1 MRFRKVIFA
10 FMIMTLILPATV
22 DAAGLPDNV
31 TGEMLE
37 KYNFRLYMLPVWE
50 SGTIFQ
56 ESVVFYIDGNG
67 DVRGGE
73 LLYTPEEIISVR
85 NFGLDTEFAENADYI
100 MTGKG
105 IALTENSRIPVM
117 PRSAYCDESDKTY
130 THQLKDGDGG
140 AIKTDNGVLSKYYL
154 SVSYR
159 TSAKWEGVVPQNQL
173 DRLPNLRSKL
183 ENKEPVTVA
192 ILGDSISVGYST
204 SGLNDP
210 TYRVTGEQITARINI
225 PPYMPVWPKLVGEAL
240 GSAFEYDGITVV
252 NCAVGGTN
260 TSSDCLPDMIERVVQ
275 SDPDLVII
283 GFGMNEF
290 WSPPAGHVQ
299 RLTRIIEQISASVPN
314 AEYVLVSSM
323 EPNLLAYDEKNIHLS
338 EFEEEY
344 FTLRDKSLD
353 MHHIAVAPVN
363 SVYMYARETK
373 GDFGLIGGN
382 QNHPNDFA
390 ARLYAQTV
398 AAVLGIYDL
407 MPDDFY
413 VDPPPKSDETG
424 TRAAEAQTDEGTAEQ
439 NVEAGKNE
447 KSRIIK
453 ALAGS
458 VAALLAVSAGCAV
471 ALIVSNKKRRNK

>member
-1 MRFRKVIFA
+1 MRFRNVIFA
-10 FMIMTLILPATV
+10 FLIMTLILSDTAG
-22 DAAGLPDNV
+22 AAAPPDGV
-31 TGEMLE
+31 TDGMLD
-37 KYNFRLYMLPVWE
+37 KYDFGLYMRPVWE
-50 SGTIFQ
+50 AGTVYQ
-56 ESVVFYIDGNG
+56 ESAVFYIDGNG

-73 LLYTPEEIISVR
+73 LLFAPESIISVR
-85 NFGLDTEFAENADYI
+85 SFGLDVGYAENADYV
-100 MTGKG
+100 MTDRG
-105 IALTENSRIPVM
+105 IALTENSGIPVM
-117 PRSAYCDESDKTY
+117 PRSAYCDESNKTY

-140 AIKTDNGVLSKYYL
+140 AIKSDNSVLSEYYL

-159 TSAKWEGVVPQNQL
+159 TSAEWKGVIPQNQL
-173 DRLPNLRSKL
+173 SRLPGLGSKL

-240 GSAFEYDGITVV
+240 GRAFGYDGITVV

-260 TSSDCLPDMIERVVQ
+260 TSSDCLPDMIGRVVE
-275 SDPDLVII
+275 SDPDVVII

-290 WSPPAGHVQ
+290 WSPPAAHAQ
-299 RLTRIIEQISASVPN
+299 RLTRIIEQISAAVPD

-338 EFEEEY
+338 EFEDEY
-344 FTLRDKSLD
+344 FALRDKSADL
-353 MHHIAVAPVN
+353 HVAVAPVN
-363 SVYMYARETK
+363 GVYTYARETK
-373 GDFGLIGGN
+373 GDFGLVGGN

-398 AAVLGIYDL
+398 AAVLGVYDAASDGFY
-407 MPDDFY
+407 DDTSP
-413 VDPPPKSDETG
+413 VSAETDRQGAETRSDDT
-424 TRAAEAQTDEGTAEQ
+424 AAERDGDAD
-439 NVEAGKNE
+439 KNE

-453 ALAGS
+453 ALAFSGAAVLA
-458 VAALLAVSAGCAV
+458 VAAGCGA
-471 ALIVSNKKRRNK
+471 ALGIANKKRKRE